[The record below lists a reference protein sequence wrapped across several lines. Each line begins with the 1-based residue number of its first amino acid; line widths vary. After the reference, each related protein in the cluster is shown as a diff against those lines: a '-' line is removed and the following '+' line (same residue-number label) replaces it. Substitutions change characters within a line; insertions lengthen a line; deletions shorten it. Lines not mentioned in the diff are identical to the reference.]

1 MEADGRQLTS
11 RRVSIRAAALLCLP
25 LAACGSSRSLYAWG
39 EYEESVYAVCAEPDA
54 IDVGREIERLVQLVK
69 ASAEA
74 KVDVA
79 PGVHAHLGY
88 LYSLQG
94 DLDSATA
101 AFLSERE
108 LYPESTVFI
117 DGLLAR
123 IGASTGPQQEQP

>member
-1 MEADGRQLTS
+1 MSGRRQLTW
-11 RRVSIRAAALLCLP
+11 AAALLCLS
-25 LAACGSSRSLYAWG
+25 LAACGSTRSLYAWG

-54 IDVGREIERLVQLVK
+54 IDVGREVERLVQLVK

-74 KVDVA
+74 KVNVA

-94 DLDSATA
+94 DLDTATA
-101 AFLSERE
+101 AFLSEKE

-123 IGASTGPQQEQP
+123 IGARTTKTQDQP

>member
-1 MEADGRQLTS
+1 METYGRQVNL
-11 RRVSIRAAALLCLP
+11 RRGWTRAATLLCLP
-25 LAACGSSRSLYAWG
+25 LAACGSSRSLYTWG
-39 EYEESVYAVCAEPDA
+39 EYEDSVHAVCSVPDA
-54 IDVGREIERLVQLVK
+54 IDVGREVERLVQLVK
-69 ASAEA
+69 SSAEA

-101 AFLSERE
+101 AFLSEKE

-123 IGASTGPQQEQP
+123 LDARTGREQEQP

>member
-1 MEADGRQLTS
+1 MEADGRQMNNRCRLY
-11 RRVSIRAAALLCLP
+11 RAAALLCLP

-54 IDVGREIERLVQLVK
+54 IDVGREVERLVQLVK

-74 KVDVA
+74 KVNVA

-101 AFLSERE
+101 AFLSEKE

-123 IGASTGPQQEQP
+123 LDARTGRNQDQP

>member
-1 MEADGRQLTS
+1 METD
-11 RRVSIRAAALLCLP
+11 RRPLIRAAALLCATLT
-25 LAACGSSRSLYAWG
+25 ACGGTRSLYAWG
-39 EYEESVYAVCAEPDA
+39 DYEESVYAVCAEPGA
-54 IDVGREIERLVQLVK
+54 IDVGREVERLVQLVK
-69 ASAEA
+69 ASGEA

-94 DLDSATA
+94 DLDTATA
-101 AFLSERE
+101 AFLSEKE

-123 IGASTGPQQEQP
+123 IDARSTKTQEQP

>member
-1 MEADGRQLTS
+1 MEADGRQLTT
-11 RRVSIRAAALLCLP
+11 RIDLARTAILLCLP
-25 LAACGSSRSLYAWG
+25 LTACGSSRSLYAWG
-39 EYEESVYAVCAEPDA
+39 VYEDSVHAVCSVPDA
-54 IDVGREIERLVQLVK
+54 IDVGHEIERLVQLVK

-74 KVDVA
+74 KLDVA

-101 AFLSERE
+101 AFLSEKE

-123 IGASTGPQQEQP
+123 LDARTGREQDQP

>member
-1 MEADGRQLTS
+1 M
-11 RRVSIRAAALLCLP
+11 IRAALLLCLP

-39 EYEESVYAVCAEPDA
+39 EYEESVYAVCAEPGA
-54 IDVGREIERLVQLVK
+54 IDVGREVERLVQLVK

-94 DLDSATA
+94 DLDTATA
-101 AFLSERE
+101 AFLSEKE
-108 LYPESTVFI
+108 LYPESAVFI

-123 IGASTGPQQEQP
+123 IGARASQSQEQP

>member
-1 MEADGRQLTS
+1 METD
-11 RRVSIRAAALLCLP
+11 RRPMIRVAALLCAT
-25 LAACGSSRSLYAWG
+25 LAGCGGTRSLYAWG
-39 EYEESVYAVCAEPDA
+39 DYEESVYAVCAEPGA
-54 IDVGREIERLVQLVK
+54 IDVGREVERLVQLVK

-94 DLDSATA
+94 DLDTATA
-101 AFLSERE
+101 AFLSEKE
-108 LYPESTVFI
+108 LYPESAVFI

-123 IGASTGPQQEQP
+123 IDARHTKTQEQP

>member
-1 MEADGRQLTS
+1 MSDRRQST
-11 RRVSIRAAALLCLP
+11 RAGTLLCLA
-25 LAACGSSRSLYAWG
+25 LASCGGTRSLYAWG
-39 EYEESVYAVCAEPDA
+39 EYEESVFTVCAQPDA
-54 IDVGREIERLVQLVK
+54 IDVGREVERLVQLVK

-94 DLDSATA
+94 DLDTATA
-101 AFLSERE
+101 AFLSEKE

-123 IGASTGPQQEQP
+123 IGARSTKAQDEP